1 MPEDSSPVWG
11 SAELAALLD
20 GAIAFDRAGV
30 AFFGVAAVLA
40 LALAVL
46 LAGPRRIRVP
56 RPRASARSRWPRPD
70 FAWALSILLRAG
82 ALAGLV
88 TALARPIGL
97 IPENP
102 AGGVGVDLVVALD
115 ASGSMEALDAELD
128 GRRTTRL
135 ELARRAVADFVRARD
150 GDRIGLVV
158 FGAHAFTQ
166 CPLSVDHRLLLE
178 SLERAE
184 PGVAGDSTA
193 IGEAIGLATRRLRVA
208 GAPEDARRV
217 IVLVTDGRHNA
228 GSLAP
233 ETAAQVAR
241 SQDVRI
247 HTVGIGTQGS
257 VPFAP
262 ATPGQ
267 PLRFE
272 RVDLD
277 QETLRRIADS
287 TGGRYFHAER
297 PEDLLPVIAAIDA
310 LEARPLPAD
319 PRYRRAS
326 LAPLAFACVLA
337 LLLLE
342 ATTAHGVLRRLP

>member
-1 MPEDSSPVWG
+1 VWG
-11 SAELAALLD
+11 SAELGALLD
-20 GAIAFDRAGV
+20 GALAFDRGSV
-30 AFFGVAAVLA
+30 ALFGGAAVLLGALAA
-40 LALAVL
+40 LAL
-46 LAGPRRIRVP
+46 GPRRIRVP
-56 RPRASARSRWPRPD
+56 RPRAPRRRSWPRPD
-70 FAWALSILLRAG
+70 FAWALSVVLRAG
-82 ALAGLV
+82 ALGCLV
-88 TALARPIGL
+88 LALARPIGL

-115 ASGSMEALDAELD
+115 ASGSMEALDAELS

-135 ELARRAVADFVRARD
+135 ELARHAVADFVRARD

-193 IGEAIGLATRRLRVA
+193 IGEAIGLATRRLRVS
-208 GAPEDARRV
+208 GAPEDSRRV
-217 IVLVTDGRHNA
+217 IVLVTDGRHNS

-241 SQDVRI
+241 TQGVRI
-247 HTVGIGTQGS
+247 HTVGIGTEGS

-262 ATPGQ
+262 KTPGQ

-277 QETLRRIADS
+277 RETLRKIADT
-287 TGGRYFHAER
+287 TGGRFFHAER
-297 PEDLLPVIAAIDA
+297 PEDLVPVVAAIDA

-319 PRYRRAS
+319 PRHRRAS
-326 LAPLAFACVLA
+326 LAPLAFAAALGLLA
-337 LLLLE
+337 LE
-342 ATTAHGVLRRLP
+342 AITAHGILRRLP